1 MPGWKRRWKE
11 LMNDISLLKEICIR
25 FPGCKPEGCLRL
37 GLGLSQKVG
46 EIMSGIAKGKI
57 LLITDKT
64 IVSLGLH
71 NTVVASLEE
80 AGFQYDIFDNVLPE
94 PHIET
99 MLQIEEML
107 YGNAYAAVIGLGGGS
122 ALDVAKLAAVMAYMK
137 RSAKQ
142 IFDSP
147 GEINGSLPTVLM
159 PTTSGTGSEVSP
171 YSVMADG
178 NKKRFIGSEYL
189 YATVALVDPL
199 LTATMPPRVTAATG
213 LDALTHG
220 VEGAI
225 GKDNP
230 YTRAMMLQCVKL
242 VFKYLPRAVEKGDDI
257 EARYY
262 MSLASVMGML
272 AYTQG
277 GGLYAHSM
285 SYILTTD
292 LGTPHGLGCGLSL
305 PYTLRLNQPQISDL
319 LGDMGT
325 VISESGRIV
334 EENEVVT
341 AFLELVRRVG
351 IPTNLSALGIK
362 KEALDEMAH
371 RLVEEYFR
379 ALNPVKL
386 EVNDALVLM
395 QAMFEENI
403 LF

>member
-1 MPGWKRRWKE
+1 
-11 LMNDISLLKEICIR
+11 MNDLSRLKDICIR

-37 GLGLSQKVG
+37 GLGLSEKIG
-46 EIMSGIAKGKI
+46 EIMTGITKGKI
-57 LLITDKT
+57 LIVTDKT

-71 NTVVASLEE
+71 NAILKSLE
-80 AGFQYDIFDNVLPE
+80 ASDFKFDVFDDVLPE

-99 MLQIEEML
+99 MLKIEKML
-107 YGNAYAAVIGLGGGS
+107 ECGTYGAVIGLGGGS

-147 GEINGSLPTVLM
+147 SDINGSLPTVLM

-189 YATVALVDPL
+189 YATVALVDPE

-242 VFKYLPRAVEKGDDI
+242 VFKYLPRAVQNGDDM

-292 LGTPHGLGCGLSL
+292 LVTPHGLGCGLAL
-305 PYTLRLNQPQISDL
+305 PYTLRLNQPEISDIIRDI
-319 LGDMGT
+319 GIMINEDGKAMEG
-325 VISESGRIV
+325 
-334 EENEVVT
+334 NEVIT
-341 AFLELVRRVG
+341 AFLDLVRKVG
-351 IPTNLSALGIK
+351 MPTNLSVLGIK
-362 KEALDEMAH
+362 EEALDEMAQ
-371 RLVEEYFR
+371 RLVEQYFR
-379 ALNPVKL
+379 PLNPVKIGVI
-386 EVNDALVLM
+386 ESKKLM
-395 QAMFEENI
+395 QAMYEENI

>member
-1 MPGWKRRWKE
+1 M
-11 LMNDISLLKEICIR
+11 MNDLSRLKDICIR

-37 GLGLSQKVG
+37 GLGLSEKIG
-46 EIMSGIAKGKI
+46 EIMTGITKGKI
-57 LLITDKT
+57 LIVTDKT

-71 NTVVASLEE
+71 NAILKSLE
-80 AGFQYDIFDNVLPE
+80 ASDFKFDVFDDVLPE

-99 MLQIEEML
+99 MLKIEKML
-107 YGNAYAAVIGLGGGS
+107 ECGTYGAVIGLGGGS

-147 GEINGSLPTVLM
+147 SDINGSLPTVLM

-189 YATVALVDPL
+189 YATVALVDPE

-242 VFKYLPRAVEKGDDI
+242 VFKYLPRAVQNGDDM

-292 LGTPHGLGCGLSL
+292 LVTPHGLGCGLAL
-305 PYTLRLNQPQISDL
+305 PYTLRLNQPEISDIIRDI
-319 LGDMGT
+319 GIMINEDGKAMEG
-325 VISESGRIV
+325 
-334 EENEVVT
+334 NEVIT
-341 AFLELVRRVG
+341 AFLDLVRKVG
-351 IPTNLSALGIK
+351 MPTNLSVLGIK
-362 KEALDEMAH
+362 EEALDEMAQ
-371 RLVEEYFR
+371 RLVEQYFR
-379 ALNPVKL
+379 PLNPVKIGVI
-386 EVNDALVLM
+386 ESKKLM
-395 QAMFEENI
+395 QAMYEENI